1 MSAQL
6 MVAGMLAANEV
17 RKAVINRVQQKKLL
31 KEQKK
36 SKMRQ
41 LNTASR
47 YQEKKPKQW
56 EE

>member
-47 YQEKKPKQW
+47 LSG
-56 EE
+56 EEAQAM